1 MSWACASVDN
11 DTYENGDEELKEP
24 DRAAA
29 KRIAEREE
37 EQNVGGGQEYARP
50 QGQCWEQH
58 AEGDGRT
65 QELCEVGADDGLAD
79 MSASR

>member
-29 KRIAEREE
+29 KRITEREE
-37 EQNVGGGQEYARP
+37 EQNVGGGQEHARP

-58 AEGDGRT
+58 TERDGRT
-65 QELCEVGADDGLAD
+65 QELGEVGADDGDLGE
-79 MSASR
+79 RI